1 MATKKLTPLNTKEKV
16 MHATFSPQASKI
28 AYVKN
33 NNLYYTDLSNGQETQ
48 ITFDGKK
55 NEIINGA
62 SDWVYEEELE
72 LVRAFEW
79 SPDGNKIAF
88 FRFDE
93 TNVKEWNM
101 KMYNDLYPEEVRF
114 KYPKAG
120 RKIQK

>member
-1 MATKKLTPLNTKEKV
+1 

-88 FRFDE
+88 F
-93 TNVKEWNM
+93 VLM
-101 KMYNDLYPEEVRF
+101 KPM
-114 KYPKAG
+114 
-120 RKIQK
+120 